1 MGRVYEGF
9 LDGRGLKFGIV
20 ASRYNE
26 IFTRK
31 LLEGALD
38 ALRRHNVAEEDVD
51 IVWVPGAFE
60 IPLMAKKMAASGR
73 YQAVICLGAIIR
85 SATPH
90 FEYVASENAKGIAQA
105 ALETGVPVL
114 YGVLTTDT
122 IEQAIERSG
131 SRVGNRGWE
140 AAVSAL
146 EMANLVRVW
155 EQEGKT

>member
-20 ASRYNE
+20 VSRYNE

-38 ALRRHNVAEEDVD
+38 ALRRHNVAEEDMD